1 MLVFTA
7 GDAALELWK
16 SIFTPFLRVWISVT
30 GDAPPVAAQVAGQ
43 AELFARFVWLLMV
56 LFILRWLILRRN
68 GPGISDY
75 LGLRRFSPWRLV
87 LWVSIFAGV
96 LIVGTALA
104 VLSGDQSGSKS
115 QERLVS
121 SRAPIL
127 LEIASHDLAAPLG
140 EELFVRG
147 FLYRGIAASRAGWIA
162 AILLPNLLWTLAHGQ
177 YGGATLTAL
186 FLLGCTYGLAR
197 HYSGSVILPI
207 ILHMLQNL
215 LVTYAVYFVR
225 T

>member
-1 MLVFTA
+1 MISSPSPSPPPLPATPRGPWGFWTTLGWGVLVFTA

-16 SIFTPFLRVWISVT
+16 SIFTPFLRAWISVT

-127 LEIASHDLAAPLG
+127 HRVSTIA
-140 EELFVRG
+140 R
-147 FLYRGIAASRAGWIA
+147 RRASVG
-162 AILLPNLLWTLAHGQ
+162 
-177 YGGATLTAL
+177 
-186 FLLGCTYGLAR
+186 
-197 HYSGSVILPI
+197 
-207 ILHMLQNL
+207 
-215 LVTYAVYFVR
+215 
-225 T
+225 